1 MGLMTALAIGTTLYG
16 AGMSFKQAAD
26 AKNMQRDADKK
37 AAKYLADAQKK
48 AKKDEFAALNI
59 PLDSYE
65 AELENNLQATTT
77 AIEALQEGDAR
88 ALASGV
94 AQVGRDAAQTAEDV
108 RIAQGEQ
115 MFALD
120 EMKAENRDAI
130 NQQLIQMDAAAAQ
143 DAAKR
148 AADAD
153 MAAAAANTAGITA
166 LGSALTQTLQARKL
180 NPLSQADKDLKKVLD
195 AQGINVSEYAANPA
209 KFRNKVFGA
218 DGNLLKVKNIGGVDR
233 VQENLVNVSSRPL
246 QKITLPEGQLLP
258 ANDLMTPATPLTGAF
273 LPSQNLGMT
282 GSLMNPYNQPQRYSL
297 FNNMGVDLNRFN
309 YSDGILGQPLT
320 FQEILKQYN

>member
-1 MGLMTALAIGTTLYG
+1 MGLMTALAVGTTIVG

-26 AKNMQRDADKK
+26 AKRIQRQADQDS
-37 AAKYLADAQKK
+37 ARYLADARKK
-48 AKKDEFAALNI
+48 AEKDEFAALNI

-120 EMKAENRDAI
+120 KMKAENRDEI

-148 AADAD
+148 AASAD
-153 MAAAAANTAGITA
+153 MQVSAANTAGIQA
-166 LGSALTQTLQARKL
+166 LGSALTQTLKARQL
-180 NPLSQADKDLKKVLD
+180 NPISQADKDLQAVLK
-195 AQGINVSEYAANPA
+195 AQGINISEYTANPA
-209 KFRNKVFGA
+209 KFRNQVF
-218 DGNLLKVKNIGGVDR
+218 DVSGNLLKVKNIDGVDR
-233 VQENLVNVSSRPL
+233 VQDNLVKLNQVPL
-246 QKITLPEGQLLP
+246 KNITVPESNINLQTAINP
-258 ANDLMTPATPLTGAF
+258 NF
-273 LPSQNLGMT
+273 LPSKNLGMT

-297 FNNMGVDLNRFN
+297 FNNMGTDLNRFN
-309 YSDGILGQPLT
+309 YQDGIFGRPLT